1 MKSSHFVLAL
11 VVQVLALSFGGIWGA
26 AGAGIIIGALVGLG
40 GGRGAFRIGFLSA
53 LVATALLLAVA
64 AMRGAPVT
72 HFAEMIGANF
82 KLPGAA
88 LLAVTVLLPAL
99 QSGGLAGGI
108 GRLAARKPQ

>member
-1 MKSSHFVLAL
+1 MKGSHFALAL

-26 AGAGIIIGALVGLG
+26 AGAGILIGALVGLS
-40 GGRGAFRIGFLSA
+40 GGRGGFRIGFASG
-53 LVATALLLAVA
+53 LVATALLLGVA
-64 AMRGAPVT
+64 AMRGAPVA

-88 LLAVTVLLPAL
+88 LLAVTLLLPAL

-108 GRLAARKPQ
+108 GRLASKQ